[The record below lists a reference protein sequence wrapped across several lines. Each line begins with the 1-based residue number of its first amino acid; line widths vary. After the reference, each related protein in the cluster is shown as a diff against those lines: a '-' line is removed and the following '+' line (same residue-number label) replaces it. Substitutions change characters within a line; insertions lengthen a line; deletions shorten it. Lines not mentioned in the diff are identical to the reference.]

1 MTQKIEVD
9 SGPLAWVSGEID
21 AALARALDVLGS
33 EAAPAAG
40 ARPAAAELQQIR
52 GALRVVGLEGP
63 ARFAECLAHLL
74 DALATGEPAATAD
87 GVALARRAIAAL
99 GNYID
104 EIAHGAPDQPLRLAP
119 LYEQIA
125 AARGKPLPCAAELFF
140 PDLSPRA
147 PARDTALAAPDEAT
161 RLVGLRAARAQF
173 ERSMLDW
180 LRKPGETSA
189 AGMRDAVARS
199 EALEAAATARTPWWI
214 ALGVMDAL
222 VAGSL
227 PTAAAKHLCTQLG
240 AHFRRATAGAA
251 QPLPERLLRE
261 MLYPLATL
269 PASTAHQRAIRDTWR
284 LDAALAGAG
293 VALSETPLAP
303 LLAGLRARLVSLR
316 ARWDAVG
323 QGSAEALPLV
333 HEELQ
338 ALASAA
344 AELERPALE
353 RLLDGLVRFVAWL
366 RQEPQQFSEAAGL
379 ELAALLLLVE
389 TALERRRPDAGFAAR
404 TELALE
410 RLTALQRGERIAGTL
425 AEETRAAVQDAQERD
440 ALAQLTREI
449 LASLGQVEQTLDDH
463 FRHPETS
470 TGLAAVR
477 GPLRQIEGALHL
489 LGDGDALAA
498 LHEADA
504 VLEGMAAA
512 NPPLEADYERLAAVL
527 AALGFHLEA
536 LQRGRR
542 ERSILHAVLPQLA
555 AAETVAESAEV
566 PAAVDADA
574 WSEDTADERAEA
586 SVGAGAE
593 APVENPV
600 SDAAQAPIETPAPA
614 TVEEAGPGIDAELLE
629 IFTEEAD
636 QVLAAMADELA
647 QLQATPADSEAFTT
661 IRRGFHTLKGSGRM
675 VGLDAFGEAAWALE
689 QTLNHWLQRACAPTP
704 ALCALIDEARHTF
717 VDWVARLRAGAAE
730 PATPTA
736 LIDTATRLRES
747 AGTTAEAPQHA
758 EAASPAE
765 AGDGTIAPLE
775 AIEPAIGDEATVLD
789 LEAALDGVPELA
801 LPELERGSA
810 DAAADAPTEA
820 FDTLE
825 FRLGDETPLD
835 APGEA
840 LIIDLEASGFTSMH
854 RSDED
859 AAQAVAAVDADTGE
873 STAAAEAESAAAS
886 LAGPEAG
893 EAAAPARPASVQI
906 GDSVIS
912 AALHA
917 LYTDESGRHL
927 ATLEQALASE
937 GTVPAPA
944 TVRAAHTLAGISGT
958 AGLPPLHQLGRAL
971 EQALERLQA
980 LGRAPDADENALLT
994 DATTR
999 LQAMLVEVVG
1009 LRMPPAADGLVGD
1022 LERCGLAPA
1031 AAPAAAIEP
1040 APATPAATP
1049 RPGVAPGPSATAQA
1063 VRDDI
1068 DEQLLP
1074 IFREEAAELLAGLHA
1089 SLRAWQA
1096 TPAERQHAPAIA
1108 RLLHTFKGSA
1118 RMAGAMTLGE
1128 QLHQLESRLGAGE
1141 PGGEAQLVEELIA
1154 GLDAAEQTFETL
1166 GRIDDGP
1173 ATPAVPARAGAD
1185 IADESDA
1192 VGSPTL
1198 RLRADLIDR
1207 FVNQA
1212 GEIGISRTR
1221 IEGELRTLRHS
1232 LLDLT
1237 ENVIRLRN
1245 QLREVELQADV
1256 QMQSRIAHAES
1267 SDAGFDPLEMDRY
1280 TRLQELTRMMAE
1292 SVNDVSTVQQTLLHN
1307 LDTADI
1313 TLNAQARMAREL
1325 QQSLMQ
1331 VRMLPFDSLAD
1342 RLYRVVRRSAKE
1354 LGKRANLDLRGGHIE
1369 VDRSVLEQM
1378 AAPLEHLLRNALAHG
1393 IETPAERLAAGKP
1406 ETGQIALTVRQQGN
1420 EIAIELADDGAG
1432 LDLERIASRA
1442 REKGLLAAGEAA
1454 DARRLSSMIFLPG
1467 FSTASTVSAVSGRGV
1482 GMDVVKAQTAAAGG
1496 RIELDSVRGRGLKV
1510 GIHLPLTLAVTQAL
1524 LVRAGGRSY
1533 AIPASMV
1540 AQVLELKPAGLRE
1553 LRDEGGTDWQA
1564 EHYAYRYLPRL
1575 LGDADSQPEIERHNW
1590 VLLLR
1595 AGSQTLALHVDGLR
1609 GIQEIVVKGAG
1620 PQLSRIVGMSGA
1632 TVLGDGEVVLILNP
1646 VALAGRL
1653 SIAAADA
1660 AHASPSRAAAPVQVP
1675 TVMVVDDSLT
1685 VRKITTRLLEREG
1698 YRVVTA
1704 KDGVDALEKLVDLTP
1719 DVLLSDIEMPRMD
1732 GFDLVRNVRA
1742 DARTRALP
1750 VIMITSRLADKHR
1763 RHADE
1768 IGVDHYLGKP
1778 YQEEALLA
1786 LVARYARPEEEIVLV
1801 A

>member
-1 MTQKIEVD
+1 MTHNIEVG

-21 AALARALDVLGS
+21 TALARALDALAG
-33 EAAPAAG
+33 EAVPAAG
-40 ARPAAAELQQIR
+40 VRPAAAELQQIR

-63 ARFAECLAHLL
+63 ARFAESLAHLL
-74 DALATGEPAATAD
+74 DALAAGGATASAD

-104 EIAHGAPDQPLRLAP
+104 ELAHGAPDQPLRLAP
-119 LYEQIA
+119 LYEEIA
-125 AARGKPLPCAAELFF
+125 AARGKPLPRAAELFF
-140 PDLSPRA
+140 PELSPRP
-147 PARDTALAAPDEAT
+147 PARAAESAATDEAT
-161 RLVGLRAARAQF
+161 RLADLRAARAQF
-173 ERSMLDW
+173 ERNLLDW
-180 LRKPGETSA
+180 LRKPGAQAA
-189 AGMRDAVARS
+189 AGMRDAIARS
-199 EALEAAATARTPWWI
+199 EALEAGATARTPWWI

-227 PTAAAKHLCTQLG
+227 PAAAAKHLCTQLG
-240 AHFRRATAGAA
+240 AHFRRATGGAP

-261 MLYPLATL
+261 MLYQLAIL

-284 LDAALAGAG
+284 LDEALAGADL
-293 VALSETPLAP
+293 ALSETPLAP

-316 ARWDAVG
+316 ARWDALG
-323 QGSAEALPLV
+323 QGAVDTLPMI

-338 ALASAA
+338 ALAGAA
-344 AELERPALE
+344 AELERPALD

-366 RQEPQQFSEAAGL
+366 CEEPRRFSEAVGL
-379 ELAALLLLVE
+379 ELAALLLLLE
-389 TALERRRPDAGFAAR
+389 TALQRHRPDAGFAAR
-404 TELALE
+404 ADLARE
-410 RLTALQRGERIAGTL
+410 RLAALQRGERLAGTL
-425 AEETRAAVQDAQERD
+425 AEETRAALQHDQERD

-449 LASLGQVEQTLDDH
+449 LASLGQVEQALDDH
-463 FRHPETS
+463 FRDPAAS

-477 GPLRQIEGALHL
+477 GPLRQVEGALQL
-489 LGDGDALAA
+489 IGDEDALAA

-504 VLEGMAAA
+504 VVGRMLAA
-512 NPPLEADYERLAAVL
+512 NPSAAADCERLATVL

-536 LQRGRR
+536 VQRGRR
-542 ERSILHAVLPQLA
+542 DPAILRAVLPQLA
-555 AAETVAESAEV
+555 EAEAAAAAAALAVDTDPPAERLPAPLAPTTVGDD
-566 PAAVDADA
+566 DADA
-574 WSEDTADERAEA
+574 PAEDVAE
-586 SVGAGAE
+586 
-593 APVENPV
+593 N
-600 SDAAQAPIETPAPA
+600 
-614 TVEEAGPGIDAELLE
+614 AGPGIDAELLE

-636 QVLAAMADELA
+636 EVLAAMADELA
-647 QLQATPADSEAFTT
+647 RLQADPADHDAFGT

-675 VGLDAFGEAAWALE
+675 VGLAAFGETAWALE
-689 QTLNHWLQRACAPTP
+689 QTLNHWLQLGCAPTP
-704 ALCALIDEARHTF
+704 ALCRLIDDARRVF
-717 VDWVARLRAGAAE
+717 VDWVARLRTGAAE
-730 PATPTA
+730 PAMPTA
-736 LIDTATRLRES
+736 LVDAAARLRERAADEEEAAPAVGS
-747 AGTTAEAPQHA
+747 ASVEAA
-758 EAASPAE
+758 VGAASVEAAVEAASADVAGCE
-765 AGDGTIAPLE
+765 AVEALEPIEDDAP
-775 AIEPAIGDEATVLD
+775 VLD
-789 LEAALDGVPELA
+789 LEAALEGLPALA
-801 LPELERGSA
+801 LPELEGG
-810 DAAADAPTEA
+810 AAEAPIEA
-820 FDTLE
+820 FDALE
-825 FRLGDETPLD
+825 LRLADEIPLE
-835 APGEA
+835 APAAERV
-840 LIIDLEASGFTSMH
+840 IDLEASGLASGPLPLEAETAA
-854 RSDED
+854 D
-859 AAQAVAAVDADTGE
+859 AVEADTSG
-873 STAAAEAESAAAS
+873 SSPEAEGAA
-886 LAGPEAG
+886 LP
-893 EAAAPARPASVQI
+893 AAAPARPATVRI

-917 LYTDESGRHL
+917 LYIDEAARHL
-927 ATLEQALASE
+927 ATLEQALTA
-937 GTVPAPA
+937 GRVVPAPA

-971 EQALERLQA
+971 EHALERLQG
-980 LGRAPDADENALLT
+980 LGRAPEGDEAALLADT
-994 DATTR
+994 ATR
-999 LQAMLVEVVG
+999 LRSMLAEVVT
-1009 LRMPPAADGLVGD
+1009 LRMPPAAEALVAE

-1031 AAPAAAIEP
+1031 AVAEP
-1040 APATPAATP
+1040 APATPAAQP
-1049 RPGVAPGPSATAQA
+1049 RASAQPAPSAAPA
-1063 VRDDI
+1063 LRDEI

-1096 TPAERQHAPAIA
+1096 APAEAQHAPAIA

-1141 PGGEAQLVEELIA
+1141 PGGEAQRVEELIA
-1154 GLDAAEQTFETL
+1154 GLDAAEQTLETL
-1166 GRIDDGP
+1166 GGIAGAP
-1173 ATPAVPARAGAD
+1173 AAAPAAVRAGAD
-1185 IADESDA
+1185 PADDADA

-1221 IEGELRTLRHS
+1221 IEGELRTLRQS

-1267 SDAGFDPLEMDRY
+1267 SAAGFDPLEMDRY

-1393 IETPAERLAAGKP
+1393 IETPAARLAAGKP
-1406 ETGQIALTVRQQGN
+1406 ETGQIVLTVRQQGN
-1420 EIAIELADDGAG
+1420 EIAIELVDDGAG
-1432 LDLERIASRA
+1432 LDLERIAARA
-1442 REKGLLAAGEAA
+1442 REKGLLAADEAA
-1454 DARRLSSMIFLPG
+1454 DARRLSGMIFLPG
-1467 FSTASTVSAVSGRGV
+1467 FSTASEVSAVSGRGV

-1496 RIELDSVRGRGLKV
+1496 RIELDSARGRGLKV

-1540 AQVLELKPAGLRE
+1540 TQVLELKPDGLRE
-1553 LRDEGGTDWQA
+1553 LRDEGGTEWQA

-1653 SIAAADA
+1653 SITAADA
-1660 AHASPSRAAAPVQVP
+1660 AGAPPARAAAPAQLP

-1685 VRKITTRLLEREG
+1685 VRKITSRLLEREG

-1742 DARTRALP
+1742 DARTRTLP

-1778 YQEEALLA
+1778 YQEEELLA
-1786 LVARYARPEEEIVLV
+1786 LVARYARPAQEVALV